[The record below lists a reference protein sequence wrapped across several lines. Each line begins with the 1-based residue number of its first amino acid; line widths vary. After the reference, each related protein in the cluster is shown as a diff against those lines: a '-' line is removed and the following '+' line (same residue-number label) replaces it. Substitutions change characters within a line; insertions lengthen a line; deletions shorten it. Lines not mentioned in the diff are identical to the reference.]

1 MSNALFYNEKRGV
14 SMQEIKL
21 RTYQIEAVEAIK
33 KALKR
38 HQKHIVVEMA
48 TGSGKGIVLAK
59 TLEYLNCT
67 SQKNILV
74 VTDRMTLKD
83 YIEQEF
89 INKTFKE
96 FDKNSILVTTEQRVL
111 RNSNESFNEYQVV
124 IFYDTNVSEKVY
136 EILACKEK
144 MVIVFRKDY
153 RERIHR
159 LFTPEEVVF
168 SYSYKDAVEDGVLTP
183 AMDTRVFGIA
193 AEVFTKQLLEQFG
206 YVQAELHLDNQNNIW
221 DLVVCKST
229 QRIWVECKTYKSQ
242 VVSPS
247 AANSLLNEI
256 VMRKMKQNIPQQ
268 DIVLLVVLSKIPTF
282 QKDEIY
288 RRYRIIVWDIE
299 NLVFYSKNNQTLLKQ
314 LAQIT
319 YFPID
324 YIEGQPSLEADA
336 AQLLV
341 VPKEDK
347 HIQEAEKEADE
358 TSELI
363 QKLIDCKP
371 GKKHASEYEKICE
384 QILRTL
390 FEANYFNK
398 LRNQYK
404 TKDEHFRMDLIG
416 ALKINQDNEKSM
428 HPLWQMLVEH
438 YNSHFVVFEFKNY
451 SKEIDQNLIYIT
463 EKYLF
468 DAALRNVAIIISRKG
483 FSKTAKFASE
493 GCLKEHGKL
502 IFNITDNDLIEMLKL
517 KSDRAADYLLDKLE
531 EFLMGI
537 SK

>member
-1 MSNALFYNEKRGV
+1 MQSFTAKKRGV
-14 SMQEIKL
+14 PMREIKL
-21 RTYQIEAVEAIK
+21 QSYQTEAIDSIK
-33 KALKR
+33 EALNR
-38 HQKHIVVEMA
+38 HQKHIVVEMV
-48 TGSGKGIVLAK
+48 TGSGKGIVLTK
-59 TLEYLNCT
+59 TLEFLSSIN
-67 SQKNILV
+67 SKNILV
-74 VTDRMTLKD
+74 VTDRMEIKK
-83 YIEQEF
+83 YVEQHIISENE
-89 INKTFKE
+89 IFKGIDE
-96 FDKNSILVTTEQRVL
+96 YRILVTTEQRVL
-111 RNSNESFNEYQVV
+111 RNSGQNFNKYQFVV
-124 IFYDTNVSEKVY
+124 FYDTIVSERIY

-144 MVIVFRKDY
+144 IVIAFPKCHTENMR
-153 RERIHR
+153 R
-159 LFTPEEVVF
+159 LFTPKEVVF
-168 SYSYKDAVEDGVLTP
+168 SYSYKDAVKDGVITP
-183 AMDTRVFGIA
+183 AMDARAFGIA
-193 AEVFTKQLLEQFG
+193 AEVFSKQLLEQFG
-206 YVQAELHLDNQNNIW
+206 YVQIESNISEQNSIW
-221 DLVVCKST
+221 DLFVSKSN
-229 QRIWVECKTYKSQ
+229 QKIWVECKTYKSQ

-268 DIVLLVVLSKIPTF
+268 EIVLLVVLSNVPTF

-288 RRYRIIVWDIE
+288 KRYRIVVWDME
-299 NLVFYSKNNQTLLKQ
+299 NLVFYCKNNQALLKQ
-314 LAQIT
+314 LTQIT

-324 YIEGQPSLEADA
+324 YIEGQPSLEAEEA
-336 AQLLV
+336 RMFLV
-341 VPKEDK
+341 SKEDQ

-358 TSELI
+358 TSDLI
-363 QKLIDCKP
+363 QKLIECKP
-371 GKKHASEYEKICE
+371 GKKSAGEYEEICE
-384 QILRTL
+384 KILRTL

-428 HPLWQMLVEH
+428 HPLWQMIVEH

-468 DAALRNVAIIISRKG
+468 DAALRNVAIIVSRKG
-483 FSKTAKFASE
+483 FSKSAKFAAE

-502 IFNITDNDLIEMLKL
+502 IFNITDNDLTEMLKL

>member
-1 MSNALFYNEKRGV
+1 MG
-14 SMQEIKL
+14 EIKL
-21 RTYQIEAVEAIK
+21 HSYQIKAIDSIK
-33 KALKR
+33 NALNQC
-38 HQKHIVVEMA
+38 QKHIVVEMVP
-48 TGSGKGIVLAK
+48 GSGKCIVLIRI
-59 TLEYLNCT
+59 LEHLNSIT
-67 SQKNILV
+67 AGNILV
-74 VTDRMTLKD
+74 ITNRMAVK
-83 YIEQEF
+83 EQVENELIDSYKHLSE
-89 INKTFKE
+89 INKCK
-96 FDKNSILVTTEQRVL
+96 ILVTTEQRIL
-111 RNSNESFNEYQVV
+111 RNSSQNFEEYKVV
-124 IFYDTNVSEKVY
+124 IFYEDNISPKVY
-136 EILACKEK
+136 QTISCEEK
-144 MVIVFRKDY
+144 TVIVLSSNTTDKF
-153 RERIHR
+153 HR
-159 LFTPEEVVF
+159 LFTPKEVVF
-168 SYSYKDAVEDGVLTP
+168 SYGYKDAVEDGVFTP

-193 AEVFTKQLLEQFG
+193 AEVFSKQLLEQFG
-206 YVQAELHLDNQNNIW
+206 YVQIESNISEQNSIW
-221 DLVVCKST
+221 DLVVSKSN
-229 QRIWVECKTYKSQ
+229 QKIWVECKTYRSQ

-288 RRYRIIVWDIE
+288 KRYRIVVWDIE
-299 NLVFYSKNNQTLLKQ
+299 NLVFYSKNNQALLKQ
-314 LAQIT
+314 LTQIT

-324 YIEGQPSLEADA
+324 YIEGQPSLEAEEA
-336 AQLLV
+336 RMFLV
-341 VPKEDK
+341 SKEDQ

-358 TSELI
+358 TSDLI

-371 GKKHASEYEKICE
+371 GKKSAGEYEEICE
-384 QILRTL
+384 KILRTL

-428 HPLWQMLVEH
+428 HPLWQMIVEH

-468 DAALRNVAIIISRKG
+468 DAALRNVAIIVSRKG
-483 FSKTAKFASE
+483 FSKSAKFAAV